1 MANKSVSDNPDPFL
15 ATRGSLFDFSQM
27 AAVDWDDIHDGVQLT
42 PRAYTSWNALNIV
55 RLGLAIWIIC
65 SHIAIIV
72 FVLGKQILRTQPKN
86 LLIVN
91 VAVVNML
98 LGIFVLPAKLH
109 FILNPDDVS
118 CNLAIA
124 WDFIANYFQPS
135 VALFAVLSLVFERF
149 VYVYTEKRQRKIK
162 PVAQILGTIVLLIV
176 PWVFSCL
183 FLLPV
188 FFGGLLARA
197 NDPSSCLY
205 KTDDHFF
212 LATQLLSFI
221 PPSLGVFILA
231 PFTGLL
237 DCLRPKS
244 CFYQPLTPKGESM
257 TVTTVV
263 TLFSI
268 FAEAPFCTVR
278 ILMMR
283 LECNNPYCTRFSEA
297 LTVTWW
303 VRIIKAAVFPFVWLF
318 YTDIRDAM
326 GCHMDFSMS
335 DGDMDSD
342 EEDEFELK
350 QTEPKE
356 LEEPKKPEEPKEP
369 EEQKEPEE
377 PKEHKVYE
385 NMPAQPRTPKVHFA
399 PDTS

>member
-1 MANKSVSDNPDPFL
+1 MSNKSESDAGPDPFL
-15 ATRGSLFDFSQM
+15 AARGSLFDFSQM
-27 AAVDWDDIHDGVQLT
+27 AAVDWDDIHNGEQLI

-55 RLGLAIWIIC
+55 RLGLSIWIIC

-72 FVLGKQILRTQPKN
+72 FILGKQILRTQPKN

-91 VAVVNML
+91 VALVNML
-98 LGIFVLPAKLH
+98 LGVFVIPGKLH
-109 FILNPDDVS
+109 FILNPSHVP
-118 CNLAIA
+118 CNLAVA

-162 PVAQILGTIVLLIV
+162 PLAQILGTIVLLVV
-176 PWVFSCL
+176 PWLISTL
-183 FLLPV
+183 FLLPIY
-188 FFGGLLARA
+188 FGGLVAKAR
-197 NDPSSCLY
+197 DPNMCLY

-212 LATQLLSFI
+212 VATQLISFI

-237 DCLRPKS
+237 DCLRPKR
-244 CFYQPLTPKGESM
+244 CFYKPLTPKGESM

-268 FAEAPFCTVR
+268 FAEAPFCIVR
-278 ILMMR
+278 VLMMR
-283 LECNNPYCTRFSEA
+283 LECNTPDCTRFSET

-303 VRIIKAAVFPFVWLF
+303 VRIIKTAVFPFVWLF

-326 GCHMDFSMS
+326 GCQMDFRMS
-335 DGDMDSD
+335 DVDLDSD
-342 EEDEFELK
+342 EEDGFELK
-350 QTEPKE
+350 QPEPQTLKHTESKE
-356 LEEPKKPEEPKEP
+356 SDESEIETR
-369 EEQKEPEE
+369 
-377 PKEHKVYE
+377 Y
-385 NMPAQPRTPKVHFA
+385 AKVHFA
-399 PDTS
+399 PTPSTS